1 MKRLLISLSLLCVT
15 ADGAQAIVFALGR
28 SGSPSRDPYST
39 QVCKPVGVDEN
50 GERLWQCRE
59 PIGRG
64 NGVKPVMRCSYVAR
78 THIKMVYCSDGTS
91 FRVDENE

>member
-1 MKRLLISLSLLCVT
+1 MKRLIASVILLCV
-15 ADGAQAIVFALGR
+15 AHDAQAVVIYGR
-28 SGSPSRDPYST
+28 SGSPSRSPYST

-64 NGVKPVMRCSYVAR
+64 KGVKPVMRCHYVAR
-78 THIKMVYCSDGTS
+78 THIKLVYCSDGTS
-91 FRVDENE
+91 FRIDDNG